1 MDTLDND
8 IKFVAGVGEARAKLL
23 ERELGIRTLGDMLS
37 HYPFRYIDR
46 TRIYRISEITEA
58 AGLSYVQ
65 FRARITGVAY
75 AGTGRKR
82 RFTAFAQDPTGQAE
96 LVWFQGVKW
105 IEKRIEVGREYLVF
119 GRPSFYRG
127 ELSVAHPELETMEQ
141 ALSRKAESGMQ
152 GIYPSTEKL
161 GNVLGAK
168 GMYQIICNAW
178 TLVKDRIAD
187 PLPEA
192 VRTRYG
198 LIGLRDA
205 IYNIHFPQ
213 SQEALRQAQYRLKFD
228 ELLGVQ
234 LNIQQRRTER
244 LAKSNGFLFTR
255 VGGVFNTFYTEK
267 LPFPLTGAQKRVIRE
282 IRRDTVTGFQMNRLL
297 QGDVGSGKT
306 LVALMSMLL
315 AVDNGFQ
322 ACMMAP
328 TEILARQHYAT
339 VCKMLDGMDVKVAVL
354 TGASKARERRASL
367 EGIAS
372 GEVDI
377 LIGTHALIED
387 RVQFSNLGFVVI
399 DEQHRFGV
407 EQRARLWTK
416 NLQPPHILVMTATPI
431 PRTLAMTLYGDLD
444 VSVID
449 ELPPG
454 RRPIKTFHY
463 TDAARLKLFGFM
475 RQEIAK
481 GRQVYVVYPLI
492 KESEAM
498 DYKDLTDGYEA
509 ISRDFPLPQ
518 YVTAICHGKMK
529 PADKEESMR
538 QFKQGEAHILVAT
551 SVIEVG
557 VDVPNATV
565 MVIESAERFGLS
577 QLHQLRGRVGRG
589 GEQSYCILTR
599 RWRTRRTGGS
609 KLCGDA
615 TRAAKRLIFHAFRN
629 IPSRKNVNPLKP
641 CPMKRFLFTIFL
653 LGALSPLAAQLYHPG
668 EQLFYRVSYKAKMF
682 PNTEVGTVEV
692 KTSEDTAD
700 GKSYYKV
707 EGAGRTLP
715 TYRWFFNL
723 EDVYTVWIDTA
734 SLRPV
739 RFESDIREGDYTFQS
754 YYTYLWPDSTI
765 HTRWRSRKNPF
776 SEKQMALT
784 AESMDP
790 IALFFNLRSAQAE
803 NFRVGEP
810 ATLQM
815 VLQDTIRHLHYRYL
829 GRENKKIRN
838 MGRFRTLK
846 FECQLGTTEG
856 YSFTDG
862 TIFTIWISDD
872 DNKIPLYIE
881 SPVKIGSI
889 NAYISGYKGL
899 KYPVS
904 SLMK

>member
-1 MDTLDND
+1 VDTLDND
-8 IKFVAGVGEARAKLL
+8 IKFVAGVGDARAKLL

-46 TRIYRISEITEA
+46 TRIYRISEITDA

-75 AGTGRKR
+75 AGAGRKR
-82 RFTAFAQDPTGQAE
+82 RFTAFVQDPTGSAE
-96 LVWFQGVKW
+96 LVWFQGIKW
-105 IEKRIEVGREYLVF
+105 IEKRVEVGREYLVF

-127 ELSVAHPELETMEQ
+127 ELSIAHPELETMEQ

-178 TLVKDRIAD
+178 ALAKDRIAD
-187 PLPEA
+187 PLPES

-198 LIGLRDA
+198 LIPLREA
-205 IYNIHFPQ
+205 YYNIHFPQ

-234 LNIQQRRTER
+234 LNIQSRRTER
-244 LAKSNGFLFTR
+244 LSKSNGFLFTK
-255 VGGVFNTFYTEK
+255 VGGVFNTFYEEK
-267 LPFPLTGAQKRVIRE
+267 LPFPLTGAQKRVIKE
-282 IRRDTVTGFQMNRLL
+282 IRKDTVTGFQMNRLL

-328 TEILARQHYAT
+328 TEILARQHFAT
-339 VCKMLDGMDVKVAVL
+339 VSKMLDGMDVKVAIL
-354 TGASKARERRASL
+354 TGASKARERKASL

-416 NLQPPHILVMTATPI
+416 NDQPPHILVMTATPI

-518 YVTAICHGKMK
+518 YITAICHGKMK

-538 QFKQGEAHILVAT
+538 QFKAGEAHILVAT

-589 GEQSYCILTR
+589 GEQSYCILMS
-599 RWRTRRTGGS
+599 GE
-609 KLCGDA
+609 KLSRESRARLEAMCETNDGFRLAELDLKLRGAGDING
-615 TRAAKRLIFHAFRN
+615 TMQSGMAFD
-629 IPSRKNVNPLKP
+629 LK
-641 CPMKRFLFTIFL
+641 I
-653 LGALSPLAAQLYHPG
+653 ASP
-668 EQLFYRVSYKAKMF
+668 
-682 PNTEVGTVEV
+682 
-692 KTSEDTAD
+692 TAD
-700 GKSYYKV
+700 VQILTVSR
-707 EGAGRTLP
+707 EAAAEILA
-715 TYRWFFNL
+715 
-723 EDVYTVWIDTA
+723 EDPALAQPQNRGLDA
-734 SLRPV
+734 LR
-739 RFESDIREGDYTFQS
+739 R
-754 YYTYLWPDSTI
+754 
-765 HTRWRSRKNPF
+765 
-776 SEKQMALT
+776 
-784 AESMDP
+784 
-790 IALFFNLRSAQAE
+790 
-803 NFRVGEP
+803 
-810 ATLQM
+810 
-815 VLQDTIRHLHYRYL
+815 RYS
-829 GRENKKIRN
+829 GREELDFSR
-838 MGRFRTLK
+838 
-846 FECQLGTTEG
+846 
-856 YSFTDG
+856 
-862 TIFTIWISDD
+862 IS
-872 DNKIPLYIE
+872 
-881 SPVKIGSI
+881 
-889 NAYISGYKGL
+889 
-899 KYPVS
+899 
-904 SLMK
+904 

>member
-46 TRIYRISEITEA
+46 TRIYRIAEITEA

-407 EQRARLWTK
+407 EQRLALTRLM
-416 NLQPPHILVMTATPI
+416 PDGRRPHLLMLSATPI
-431 PRTLAMTLYGDLD
+431 PRTLAMSYFADID

-454 RRPIKTFHY
+454 RTPVATKLVRLDRR
-463 TDAARLKLFGFM
+463 DAVLAVVNDTVS
-475 RQEIAK
+475 K
-481 GRQVYVVYPLI
+481 GRQVYWVCPLI
-492 KESEAM
+492 EESEM
-498 DYKDLTDGYEA
+498 LDLTPASRCAEELAARLPHVRVGLLHGAMSAAEKEA
-509 ISRDFPLPQ
+509 VMSDFAAGRIEL
-518 YVTAICHGKMK
+518 
-529 PADKEESMR
+529 
-538 QFKQGEAHILVAT
+538 LVAT
-551 SVIEVG
+551 TVIEVG
-557 VDVPNATV
+557 VDVPNATL
-565 MVIESAERFGLS
+565 MIIEHAERFGLA

-589 GEQSYCILTR
+589 GGAAACVLLFDGNLSETGKERLKIIRESNDGFEIAR
-599 RWRTRRTGGS
+599 RDLELRG
-609 KLCGDA
+609 
-615 TRAAKRLIFHAFRN
+615 
-629 IPSRKNVNPLKP
+629 
-641 CPMKRFLFTIFL
+641 
-653 LGALSPLAAQLYHPG
+653 PG
-668 EQLFYRVSYKAKMF
+668 EFLGEQQSGMPMLQFADLDSDA
-682 PNTEVGTVEV
+682 ELVE
-692 KTSEDTAD
+692 TASRTAD
-700 GKSYYKV
+700 LMLKQYP
-707 EGAGRTLP
+707 EQAARHAA
-715 TYRWFFNL
+715 RWFS
-723 EDVYTVWIDTA
+723 A
-734 SLRPV
+734 
-739 RFESDIREGDYTFQS
+739 
-754 YYTYLWPDSTI
+754 
-765 HTRWRSRKNPF
+765 K
-776 SEKQMALT
+776 
-784 AESMDP
+784 AE
-790 IALFFNLRSAQAE
+790 L
-803 NFRVGEP
+803 
-810 ATLQM
+810 
-815 VLQDTIRHLHYRYL
+815 
-829 GRENKKIRN
+829 
-838 MGRFRTLK
+838 LK
-846 FECQLGTTEG
+846 
-856 YSFTDG
+856 
-862 TIFTIWISDD
+862 
-872 DNKIPLYIE
+872 
-881 SPVKIGSI
+881 
-889 NAYISGYKGL
+889 A
-899 KYPVS
+899 
-904 SLMK
+904 